1 MNQEYLEQFLLQ
13 IEELKG
19 QSDRS
24 AVVNDEFGEYN
35 KVTYIE
41 NVLSETREL
50 IKHREKRVALENLL
64 ENVNEVGITLDIDT
78 ITLARRAF
86 GENISPYVE
95 KLLRALTCK

>member
-1 MNQEYLEQFLLQ
+1 MNQEFLEQFLFQ

-24 AVVNDEFGEYN
+24 AVVNDEFGEYD

-50 IKHREKRVALENLL
+50 IKHREKRIALENLL
-64 ENVNEVGITLDIDT
+64 ENINEVGIALDADT
-78 ITLARRAF
+78 ITLARKAF
-86 GENISPYVE
+86 GENISPYNE
-95 KLLRALTCK
+95 ELLKALTYK